1 MPFLGHF
8 LLMYVPD
15 YVKKKINKN
24 HNEIQLPDRF
34 CFLVNLV
41 AANEN
46 YQISY

>member
-15 YVKKKINKN
+15 YVKKK
-24 HNEIQLPDRF
+24 NEIQLPERF

-41 AANEN
+41 AAKESH
-46 YQISY
+46 QIFY